1 MSLKITSERV
11 RKWKN
16 GAAGFEQWI
25 KDIQPRILS
34 PKGGFQVFEFA
45 DFQREAIR
53 RALQVDQAGNWQF
66 GTIGFS
72 FPRRH
77 SKTTLN
83 ALLVLWRFTLWQ
95 TENIKVMA
103 NTERQSLSVGFNTL
117 KSIILNTPSLVAQI
131 GRENVRSYEIRY
143 PKLQNLIEAVSLN
156 ISSLYGERIT
166 VGWVSEIHAAPS
178 EEPMQVLASSLG
190 DSLNSWL
197 LVDSTVDAVG
207 GPLHRMEQLQESGED
222 PTVFIHRIEYKDLAE
237 ALEKS
242 PPWIRRD
249 WLNSRAKQLLP
260 AVFATQ
266 HLNQRAAA
274 ANNLFAIPD
283 IRACQEDDVPNPIP
297 AASLDSMF
305 QGRKYVCGGGL
316 DRAFFGSIHGDK
328 TIWTTVAKVADPESK
343 EPEYWILNQQNIL
356 GSLGRGIKKAIRE
369 DMDRFKLKNISLES
383 YNSQDIFTWC
393 LEQGYPAE
401 VISPTS
407 TTQANAFPELYRLVK
422 EHRLRFSYELKGLAD
437 EMETFVYELKNGIPK
452 FGCDKWHD
460 DRIYSLCWAVYA
472 LRNKE
477 LATYELKDIHCKSRS
492 PNAHLC
498 YLRQGD
504 LILPCSNECP
514 AHYHVLKMYNQYK
527 ESNVESEATL
537 PEFFKGLVKVAGVKS
552 YKMV

>member
-1 MSLKITSERV
+1 MRFTADQV
-11 RKWKN
+11 RKWKD

-25 KDIQPRILS
+25 NDIQPRIIS
-34 PKGGFQVFEFA
+34 PRGGFQVFEFA
-45 DFQREAIR
+45 DFQRDAIR

-103 NTERQSLSVGFNTL
+103 NTERQSLSVGFQTL

-207 GPLHRMEQLQESGED
+207 GPLHRLEQLQESGED
-222 PTVFIHRIEYKDLAE
+222 PTVFVYRIEYQDLDE

-249 WLNSRAKQLLP
+249 WLRSRQKQLLP

-283 IRACQEDDVPNPIP
+283 IRACMEDIPNPVP
-297 AASLDSMF
+297 DVSLDSMF

-356 GSLGRGIKKAIRE
+356 GSLGRGIKKVIRD
-369 DMDRFKLKNISLES
+369 DMDRFKLRNISLES

-422 EHRLRFSYELKGLAD
+422 EHRLRFSKSLKGLAD
-437 EMETFVYELKNGIPK
+437 EMETFIYEMKNGIPK

-514 AHYHVLKMYNQYK
+514 AHYHVLKMYNQYR
-527 ESNVESEATL
+527 ESNIESEATL
-537 PEFFKGLVKVAGVKS
+537 PEFFRGMVKVAGVKS
-552 YKMV
+552 YKMI

>member
-45 DFQREAIR
+45 DFQRDAIR
-53 RALQVDQAGNWQF
+53 RALQVDQAGNWKF

-95 TENIKVMA
+95 TENIKCMA
-103 NTERQSLSVGFNTL
+103 NTERQSLSVGFQTL

-207 GPLHRMEQLQESGED
+207 GPLHRLEQLQESGED
-222 PTVFIHRIEYKDLAE
+222 PTVFIYRIEYADLAE

-316 DRAFFGSIHGDK
+316 DRAFFGSIHGDR
-328 TIWTTVAKVADPESK
+328 TIWTTVCKVADPESK

-383 YNSQDIFTWC
+383 YNSQDIYTWC

-422 EHRLRFSYELKGLAD
+422 EHRLRFSSELKGLAD

-452 FGCDKWHD
+452 FGCDKWND

-514 AHYHVLKMYNQYK
+514 AHYHVLKMYNQYR
-527 ESNVESEATL
+527 ESNIESEATL
-537 PEFFKGLVKVAGVKS
+537 PEFFRGMVKVAGVKS
-552 YKMV
+552 YKMI

>member
-1 MSLKITSERV
+1 
-11 RKWKN
+11 
-16 GAAGFEQWI
+16 
-25 KDIQPRILS
+25 
-34 PKGGFQVFEFA
+34 
-45 DFQREAIR
+45 
-53 RALQVDQAGNWQF
+53 
-66 GTIGFS
+66 
-72 FPRRH
+72 
-77 SKTTLN
+77 
-83 ALLVLWRFTLWQ
+83 
-95 TENIKVMA
+95 MA
-103 NTERQSLSVGFNTL
+103 NTERQSLSVGFQTL

-207 GPLHRMEQLQESGED
+207 GPLHRLEQLQESGED
-222 PTVFIHRIEYKDLAE
+222 PTVFVYRIEYQDLDE

-249 WLNSRAKQLLP
+249 WLRSRQKQLLP

-283 IRACQEDDVPNPIP
+283 IRACMEDIPNPVP
-297 AASLDSMF
+297 DVSLDSMF

-356 GSLGRGIKKAIRE
+356 GSLGRGIKKVIRD
-369 DMDRFKLKNISLES
+369 DMDRFKLRNISLES

-422 EHRLRFSYELKGLAD
+422 EHRLRFSKSLKGLAD
-437 EMETFVYELKNGIPK
+437 EMETFIYEMKNGIPK

-514 AHYHVLKMYNQYK
+514 AHYHVLKMYNQYR
-527 ESNVESEATL
+527 ESNIESEATL
-537 PEFFKGLVKVAGVKS
+537 PEFFRGMVKVAGVKS
-552 YKMV
+552 YKMI